1 MSGCP
6 FASRRGFLAGASAL
20 AGAAAATVARRPA
33 SAQVAAN
40 KSDPAHLVEPFYG
53 THQAGITTDQQRHTI
68 AMAFDLRTADRHA
81 VASLLQRWTEAAAQ
95 MTAGHEAQAADS
107 GDARELNQARLTITI
122 GFGAGLFTRDGHDRY
137 GLAHLRPAALV
148 DMPVFNGDQLVDAR
162 SGGDLLVQA
171 CADDQEVAFH
181 AVRTMATLA
190 YDTADKRW
198 LQNAFIAPPPD
209 GGTPRNLMGFK
220 DGTMNP
226 APADRD
232 AMERHVWA
240 GAEGPAWMQGGS
252 YVVMRRIRIAL
263 EHWDRTPVDFQE
275 ETFGR
280 QKISGAPVT
289 GHKEFDPIDLARAD
303 ADGNYVLAEGAH
315 VRMAHP
321 DANGGAQILRR
332 SYSYNDGLSFT
343 AERWPP
349 WRQGMEYDAGLL
361 FVAWQRDPREGFIR
375 IFEPMAKLDML
386 NQFTTHTASALFAA
400 PPGATKGGYV
410 GQALL
415 EA

>member
-6 FASRRGFLAGASAL
+6 FSSRRGFLAAASTLAASA
-20 AGAAAATVARRPA
+20 AVGPAT
-33 SAQVAAN
+33 AQVAAN
-40 KSDPAHLVEPFYG
+40 KSDPAHSVEPFYG

-68 AMAFDLRTADRHA
+68 AMAFDLRTGDRHA
-81 VASLLQRWTEAAAQ
+81 VVDLLRRWTEAAAG
-95 MTAGHEAQAADS
+95 MTAGHAVRAVDAE
-107 GDARELNQARLTITI
+107 DARGLDQARLTVTF
-122 GFGAGLFTRDGHDRY
+122 GFGAGLFGTRDGHDRY

-181 AVRTMATLA
+181 AVRTLAALA

-198 LQNAFIAPPPD
+198 LQNGFIAPPPD

-226 APADRD
+226 APADKP
-232 AMERHVWA
+232 AMDQFVWA

-252 YVVMRRIRIAL
+252 YVVLRRIRIAL
-263 EHWDRTPVDFQE
+263 EHWDRTPTDFQE
-275 ETFGR
+275 ETVGR
-280 QKISGAPVT
+280 RKISGAPVT
-289 GHKEFDPIDLARAD
+289 GTREFDAVDLARTD
-303 ADGNYVLAEGAH
+303 ADGNTILAMGAH

-332 SYSYNDGLSFT
+332 SYSYNDGLTFT

-361 FVAWQRDPREGFIR
+361 FVAWQRDPRDGFIR

-400 PPGATKGGYV
+400 PPGARRGGYV
-410 GQALL
+410 GQGLF